1 MISKVNELTTKPVP
15 QLIRQIAIPA
25 SVGFFFN
32 TMYNVV
38 DTFFGGL
45 ISTQAIA
52 ALSLS
57 FPVFFIIIALGSG
70 IGTGVTALVSNSLGS
85 NNQTQAKRFAAQ
97 SLSYAIIVSLFLTFF
112 GVFVSAPLFRIL
124 GASGEYL
131 ELALSYINV
140 IFYGTIFFVLNFTLN
155 SI

>member
-1 MISKVNELTTKPVP
+1 MTQSNELTTKSIP
-15 QLIRQIAIPA
+15 QLIKQIAVPA

-57 FPVFFIIIALGSG
+57 FPVFFIIIAFGSG
-70 IGTGVTALVSNSLGS
+70 IGTGATALISNSLGS
-85 NNQTQAKRFAAQ
+85 NNQTEAKKFTAQ
-97 SLSYAIIVSLFLTFF
+97 SLSFTVIVSLFLTFV
-112 GVFVSAPLFRIL
+112 GVIISPPLFKLL

-140 IFYGTIFFVLNFTLN
+140 IFYGTIFLA
-155 SI
+155 